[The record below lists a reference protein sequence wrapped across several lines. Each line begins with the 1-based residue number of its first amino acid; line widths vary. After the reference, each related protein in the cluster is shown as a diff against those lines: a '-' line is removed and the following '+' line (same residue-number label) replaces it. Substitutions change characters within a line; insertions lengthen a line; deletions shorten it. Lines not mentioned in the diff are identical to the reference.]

1 MNEMRQGFLMMPF
14 DSKLDW
20 LHDQL
25 KEAAS
30 EVDIELIRADDISQ
44 PGIIIQQIL
53 DSIESADVIVAVC
66 IDKNPN
72 VFFEL
77 GYSWHT
83 HDPVLIAKSK
93 EDLPFDVSAYRTIMN
108 VDKFD
113 ATWKIEFKRNLM
125 AAARLRGKASGNDL
139 VGLAASVRRTSGPY
153 SKLVIS
159 NRGNV
164 AMNNITVELPSHVQ
178 TGFLVYGDLP
188 IDRITPG
195 SSIELNVS
203 TSGVAATYFT
213 LKVVGDDD
221 EGNSHSFESTVSI
234 I

>member
-14 DSKLDW
+14 DSKLEW

-25 KEAAS
+25 KEAAF
-30 EVDIELIRADDISQ
+30 EVDIELIRADDISK

-83 HDPVLIAKSK
+83 HDPVLLAKSK

-108 VDKFD
+108 VDEFD
-113 ATWKIEFKRNLM
+113 ESWKIEFKRNLV
-125 AAARLRGKASGNDL
+125 AAARLTSATMKNDY
-139 VGLAASVRRTSGPY
+139 VQLAAHISRAPGPY
-153 SKLVIS
+153 S
-159 NRGNV
+159 
-164 AMNNITVELPSHVQ
+164 
-178 TGFLVYGDLP
+178 
-188 IDRITPG
+188 
-195 SSIELNVS
+195 
-203 TSGVAATYFT
+203 T
-213 LKVVGDDD
+213 LR
-221 EGNSHSFESTVSI
+221 NPQ
-234 I
+234 